1 MPPQSPISRRA
12 MASRVWILAGAVFVA
27 EWVVMAVFAQVQT
40 TVPVWQRALLDS
52 LLDATVAT
60 TIWQTVIVGS
70 RRAEVSDRPVIDT
83 VGWMIIAAATT
94 SFEFSIHRYVAGTP
108 SSFPAQTAAL
118 LDAGLLAA
126 LMLPMGGGLAALRAV
141 EVRAATAQPPGDR
154 HLSRIVLI
162 SVLTAVSLIAL
173 LTLGTTA
180 GILRDAAV
188 IRASSQIINLAGRQR
203 MISQRMAWM
212 AQRALATT
220 GAPRAQAIDVLA
232 ADMRSLRSGAAA
244 LDTLVAT
251 STPARSEARHTASWA
266 MTQVEGPRA
275 RLLRLAEVA
284 RAPGT
289 SAAEQDRALLRLM
302 PASEQFLPAMD
313 RAVGALQSVTEEEL
327 RQLVAYA
334 AAATLLVAFSALAYG
349 AGVALPIRNIVRNQ
363 QRVLLAQTEELHRLT
378 MVARNTKNG
387 VLICDVDRRILW
399 ANAAFEAMTGYS
411 LAEVLGKKPG
421 SLLQFDQTD
430 PGTVR
435 QLHGALAAG
444 QGAHVQILNRS
455 RHGRTYWLDLDI
467 QPVHDESGRH
477 VGFIG
482 VETDVTE
489 RVLAHRRLESVLDGT
504 GAGTWEYDVP
514 SATTVVDGRWLRICG
529 DTPTTTAP
537 VRIESL
543 EYRAHEEDLAR
554 YAAQFRSHLDGTAD
568 SFDCELRVRH
578 RDGRWIWVH
587 DRGRI
592 ASRKRDGTPL
602 RVLGIRID
610 VTGRKEIELAAL
622 AAANT
627 DSVTGLASRSL
638 FVHRLSG
645 AIDRTCRHRMAGF
658 CVLLLDLDRF
668 KVVNDTLGHPAGDA
682 VLRTI
687 AGRLQAVLWEV
698 AAASGTN
705 ESFLAARFGGD
716 EFAVLL
722 EGVPDTGEAVRIA
735 QRILSSINEPYTIE
749 RQEIR
754 MAASIGV
761 VGSEQCDEGADAVL
775 RDVDTAMY
783 NAKRAGR
790 GRVTAFDPGM
800 RRKVAR
806 EFLIEAELR
815 KAIGTPQLSLAYQP
829 IVSLDTEAMQ
839 SVEALVRW
847 NHPEL
852 GGIAP
857 AEFIPIAEESGLIVS
872 LDEWVQRQACRQW
885 RKWQTE
891 HPQRA
896 PRGVSVNVSR
906 IQMGFPNALVRHVEQ
921 LLTENAMPAGAL
933 QLEVTERDVMRD
945 PDAVLVLMQR
955 LREMGVGLAMDDF
968 GTGTSS
974 LACLRQYP
982 FDCVKID
989 RSFIADLAIAPDV
1002 RALTRASVMLIESL
1016 GKHSVAEGVEDPLQ
1030 VEILRSI
1037 GCRSAQGYLFGAP
1050 LPPDRILAWAD
1061 RAERLTPHAGDG
1073 AGAPD
1078 HAVDAAAKP

>member
-1 MPPQSPISRRA
+1 MPPHPIDRRVL
-12 MASRVWILAGAVFVA
+12 RTRLWIFVGAVFAA
-27 EWVVMAVFAQVQT
+27 EWAIMAVFAQVQAAI
-40 TVPVWQRALLDS
+40 PVWQQALLDS
-52 LLDATVAT
+52 LLAATVT
-60 TIWQTVIVGS
+60 TTAWQTVVVGS
-70 RRAEVSDRPVIDT
+70 HQVEAPDRPVIDA

-94 SFEFSIHRYVAGTP
+94 SFEFSIHRYVAGMP
-108 SSFPAQTAAL
+108 SAPPTRASSL
-118 LDAGLLAA
+118 IDAGMLAA
-126 LMLPMGGGLAALRAV
+126 LMLPMGGGLAALRTA
-141 EVRAATAQPPGDR
+141 ESHATAAQPPGDR
-154 HLSRIVLI
+154 HLSRIALI
-162 SVLTAVSLIAL
+162 SVLTAAGLIAL
-173 LTLGTTA
+173 LTLGATA
-180 GILRDAAV
+180 GILRDASV
-188 IRASSQIINLAGRQR
+188 IRTSSQIINIAGRQR
-203 MISQRMAWM
+203 MLSQRIGWM
-212 AQRALATT
+212 AQRALATN
-220 GAPRAQAIDVLA
+220 GARRAQAIATLAGDVHTLRRDA
-232 ADMRSLRSGAAA
+232 ATLEA
-244 LDTLVAT
+244 LVTA
-251 STPARSEARHTASWA
+251 STAPWSEARHTASWA
-266 MTQVEGPRA
+266 MMQAEGPRI
-275 RLLRLAEVA
+275 RLVRQAEVA
-284 RAPGT
+284 CAPGAT
-289 SAAEQDRALLRLM
+289 TTAQNVALSALTQSSR
-302 PASEQFLPAMD
+302 QFLPAMD
-313 RAVGALQSVTEEEL
+313 RTVGALQSVTEEEL
-327 RQLVAYA
+327 RNLVAYA
-334 AAATLLVAFSALAYG
+334 AAATLLVALSALAYG
-349 AGVALPIRNIVRNQ
+349 AGVALPIRNIVRSQ
-363 QRVLLAQTEELHRLT
+363 QRALLAQTEELHRLT

-387 VLICDVDRRILW
+387 VLICDVERRILW
-399 ANAAFEAMTGYS
+399 ANTAFEAMTGYS
-411 LAEVLGKKPG
+411 LTEILGKKPG

-430 PGTVR
+430 PATVR
-435 QLHGALAAG
+435 QLHEALAAG

-467 QPVHDESGRH
+467 QPVHDERGRH

-529 DTPTTTAP
+529 DVPATTAP

-554 YAAQFRSHLDGTAD
+554 YAAQFREHLDGTTD

-627 DSVTGLASRSL
+627 DGVTGLASRSL
-638 FVHRLSG
+638 FVHRLGG
-645 AIDRTCRHRMAGF
+645 AIDRTCRHRITGF

-698 AAASGTN
+698 ATASGTR

-735 QRILSSINEPYTIE
+735 QRILTSINEPYTIQ

-761 VGSEQCDEGADAVL
+761 VGSEHCDEGADAVL

-790 GRVTAFDPGM
+790 GRVAAFDPGM

-815 KAIGTPQLSLAYQP
+815 KAIGTPQLSLVYQP

-857 AEFIPIAEESGLIVS
+857 AEFIPIAEESGLIVG

-891 HPQRA
+891 AAQGA
-896 PRGVSVNVSR
+896 PRGVSVNISR

-945 PDAVLVLMQR
+945 PDAVLALMQR
-955 LREMGVGLAMDDF
+955 LREMGVRLAMDDF

-1061 RAERLTPHAGDG
+1061 STAEEGGTSDP
-1073 AGAPD
+1073 
-1078 HAVDAAAKP
+1078 AVDAAAKQ

>member
-1 MPPQSPISRRA
+1 MRTRL
-12 MASRVWILAGAVFVA
+12 WIFAGAVFVA
-27 EWVVMAVFAQVQT
+27 EWAIMAVFAQLQT
-40 TVPVWQRALLDS
+40 TIPVWQQALFDS
-52 LLDATVAT
+52 LLAAAVT
-60 TIWQTVIVGS
+60 TMAWQTVVVGN
-70 RRAEVSDRPVIDT
+70 RQDDTAERPVIDT
-83 VGWMIIAAATT
+83 VGWMIIGAATT
-94 SFEFSIHRYVAGTP
+94 SFEFSIHRYVTGAP
-108 SSFPAQTAAL
+108 SAFPTQAAML
-118 LDAGLLAA
+118 LDAGMLSV
-126 LMLPMGGGLAALRAV
+126 LMLPMGGGLAALRAA
-141 EVRAATAQPPGDR
+141 EVRAAAVNPPSDR
-154 HLSRIVLI
+154 HLGRIVLI
-162 SVLTAVSLIAL
+162 SVLTAAGLIAL
-173 LTLGTTA
+173 LTLGATA
-180 GILRDAAV
+180 GILRDASV
-188 IRASSQIINLAGRQR
+188 IRTSSRIMNLAGRQR
-203 MISQRMAWM
+203 MLSQRIGWM
-212 AQRALATT
+212 AQRALATN
-220 GAPRAQAIDVLA
+220 GIPRARAID
-232 ADMRSLRSGAAA
+232 A
-244 LDTLVAT
+244 LDGDARALRRDAASLDGLVRA
-251 STPARSEARHTASWA
+251 STMAWSEARHTASWA
-266 MTQVEGPRA
+266 M
-275 RLLRLAEVA
+275 A
-284 RAPGT
+284 RAEARR
-289 SAAEQDRALLRLM
+289 SVVLRQAAAAGAAGATIAAQDRALSGLM
-302 PASEQFLPAMD
+302 RSSERFLPAMD
-313 RAVGALQSVTEEEL
+313 QAVAVLQSVTEEEL
-327 RQLVAYA
+327 RDLVDYA
-334 AAATLLVAFSALAYG
+334 AAATLLVALSALAYG
-349 AGVALPIRNIVRNQ
+349 AGVALPIRNIVRSQ
-363 QRVLLAQTEELHRLT
+363 QRALLAQTDELHRLT

-411 LAEVLGKKPG
+411 LAEVIGKKPG

-430 PGTVR
+430 PATVR
-435 QLHGALAAG
+435 QLHEALASG

-467 QPVHDESGRH
+467 QPVHDENDRH

-514 SATTVVDGRWLRICG
+514 SATTVVDRRWLRICG

-537 VRIESL
+537 VRIGSL
-543 EYRAHEEDLAR
+543 EYRAHEDDLAR
-554 YAAQFRSHLDGTAD
+554 YAAQFRDHLDGTTD

-622 AAANT
+622 AAANA

-638 FVHRLSG
+638 FVHRLG
-645 AIDRTCRHRMAGF
+645 AAIDRTCRHRVAGF

-698 AAASGTN
+698 AAASGAN

-735 QRILSSINEPYTIE
+735 QRILASINEPYTIE

-761 VGSEQCDEGADAVL
+761 VGSEHCDEGADAVL

-790 GRVTAFDPGM
+790 GRVAAFDPGM

-806 EFLIEAELR
+806 EFQIEAELR
-815 KAIGTPQLSLAYQP
+815 KAIGTPQLSLVYQP

-896 PRGVSVNVSR
+896 PRGVSVNISR
-906 IQMGFPNALVRHVEQ
+906 IQMGFPNALVRHVDQ
-921 LLTENAMPAGAL
+921 LLTENAMPTGAL

-955 LREMGVGLAMDDF
+955 LRDMGVRLAMDDF

-989 RSFIADLAIAPDV
+989 RSFIADLAIAPDM

-1037 GCRSAQGYLFGAP
+1037 GCRSAQGYLFGVP
-1050 LPPDRILAWAD
+1050 LPPDRILAWPDPAD
-1061 RAERLTPHAGDG
+1061 RLTPPHGKEG
-1073 AGAPD
+1073 AGTPD

>member
-1 MPPQSPISRRA
+1 MPPLPIDRLA
-12 MASRVWILAGAVFVA
+12 MAARVWVLAGTVFVA
-27 EWVVMAVFAQVQT
+27 EWVVMAVFARVQT
-40 TVPVWQRALLDS
+40 AVPIWQRALLDS
-52 LLDATVAT
+52 LLTATVAA
-60 TIWQTVIVGS
+60 TIWQTVIVES
-70 RRAEVSDRPVIDT
+70 RRAEASERPVVDT
-83 VGWMIIAAATT
+83 VGWMIIAAATA
-94 SFEFSIHRYVAGTP
+94 SFEFAIHRYVAGTP
-108 SSFPAQTAAL
+108 SSFPAQMAAL
-118 LDAGLLAA
+118 IDAGLLAG

-141 EVRAATAQPPGDR
+141 EVRAAAAQPPGDR

-162 SVLTAVSLIAL
+162 SVFTAASLIAL

-180 GILRDAAV
+180 GILRDAAA
-188 IRASSQIINLAGRQR
+188 IRTSSQIINLAGRQR

-220 GAPRAQAIDVLA
+220 GAARKRAIDALA
-232 ADMRSLRSGAAA
+232 NDVRNLRDDAEA
-244 LDTLVAT
+244 LANLVAT
-251 STPARSEARHTASWA
+251 STPGQSEARHTASWA
-266 MTQVEGPRA
+266 MMQVQGPRA

-284 RAPGT
+284 HASGT
-289 SAAEQDRALLRLM
+289 SAAAQDRALVQLM
-302 PASEQFLPAMD
+302 HTSKQFLPAMN
-313 RAVGALQSVTEEEL
+313 RVVSALQSVTEEDL

-334 AAATLLVAFSALAYG
+334 AAATLLVAFSTLAYG
-349 AGVALPIRNIVRNQ
+349 AGVALPIRNIVRSQ
-363 QRVLLAQTEELHRLT
+363 QRALFAQTEELHRLT

-387 VLICDVDRRILW
+387 VLICDIDRRILW
-399 ANAAFEAMTGYS
+399 ANTAFEAMTGYS

-421 SLLQFDQTD
+421 SLLQFDETD
-430 PGTVR
+430 PATVR
-435 QLHGALAAG
+435 QLHEALAAG

-467 QPVHDESGRH
+467 QPVHDERGLH
-477 VGFIG
+477 IGFIG

-514 SATTVVDGRWLRICG
+514 SGTTTVDGRWLRICG
-529 DTPTTTAP
+529 DAPTTTAP
-537 VRIESL
+537 VRIDAL
-543 EYRAHEEDLAR
+543 EYRAHEQDLAR
-554 YAAQFRSHLDGTAD
+554 YATQFREHLDGATD
-568 SFDCELRVRH
+568 SFECELRVRH

-587 DRGRI
+587 DRGRV

-627 DSVTGLASRSL
+627 DGVTGLASRSL
-638 FVHRLSG
+638 FARRLAD

-668 KVVNDTLGHPAGDA
+668 KGVNDTLGHPAGDA
-682 VLRTI
+682 VLRTV
-687 AGRLQAVLWEV
+687 AGRLQAVLRDV
-698 AAASGTN
+698 ATASGTN

-716 EFAVLL
+716 EFALLL
-722 EGVPDTGEAVRIA
+722 EGVPDTGEAVQIA
-735 QRILSSINEPYTIE
+735 QRILAAINQPFTIE

-761 VGSEQCDEGADAVL
+761 VGSEHCDEGADAVL

-783 NAKRAGR
+783 NAKQAGR
-790 GRVTAFDPGM
+790 GRIAAFDPVMG
-800 RRKVAR
+800 RKVAR

-815 KAIGTPQLSLAYQP
+815 KAIGTPQLSLVYQP
-829 IVSLDTEAMQ
+829 IVSLDTETME

-852 GGIAP
+852 GNIAP
-857 AEFIPIAEESGLIVS
+857 AEFIPIAEESGLIIS
-872 LDEWVQRQACRQW
+872 LDEWVQRQACGQW

-891 HPQRA
+891 RPRLA
-896 PRGVSVNVSR
+896 PRGISVNVSR
-906 IQMGFPNALVRHVEQ
+906 SQLGFPNALVRHVEQ

-955 LREMGVGLAMDDF
+955 LREMGVRLAMDDF

-982 FDCVKID
+982 FDYVKVD

-1002 RALTRASVMLIESL
+1002 RAMTRASMMLIESL

-1050 LPPDRILAWAD
+1050 LPPDQIPIWAD
-1061 RAERLTPHAGDG
+1061 PAYRSTPSHTE
-1073 AGAPD
+1073 APD
-1078 HAVDAAAKP
+1078 GISDHMIDAAAKR